1 VLRSAFR
8 SLRARSRLAL
18 PALLIAAALAA
29 SPKDAGAA
37 GLLDFLFG
45 SRSPAPSTQANAF
58 SNPYDV
64 SGAPA
69 GPGTIGQ
76 RSAGYCVRL
85 CDGKYFPVNT
95 AGRVSAAEMCE
106 AFCPAS
112 ATKLYSG
119 STIDY
124 AFANDGSRYRDLKN
138 AFVYRQRLVDGCTC
152 NGRNSAGLVPVDLAL
167 DSTLRAGD
175 IVATHDGLVAY
186 DGNTRNPNGPFTPIH
201 DYAGLGAELRIRLSE
216 TKVSP
221 VTANDGPAIVGSI
234 TQSSAPPKIRRA
246 RID

>member
-1 VLRSAFR
+1 VWRSAFR
-8 SLRARSRLAL
+8 SLRARSCIAL
-18 PALLIAAALAA
+18 PAILIATALL
-29 SPKDAGAA
+29 AGSTDTRAA
-37 GLLDFLFG
+37 GLFDFLFG
-45 SRSPAPSTQANAF
+45 ALSPARPTQASAF
-58 SNPYDV
+58 SNPYDA

-69 GPGTIGQ
+69 GPASLGQ
-76 RSAGYCVRL
+76 RSSGYCVRT

-95 AGRVSAAEMCE
+95 AGRASAIEMCE

-119 STIDY
+119 SSIDT

-138 AFVYRQRLVDGCTC
+138 AFVYRERLVDGCTC

-167 DSTLRAGD
+167 DSTLRKGD
-175 IVATHDGLVAY
+175 IVATHDGLLAY
-186 DGNTRNPNGPFTPIH
+186 DGNTRNPNGPFTPVH
-201 DYAGLGAELRIRLSE
+201 DYAGLGAELRTRLSE

-221 VTANDGPAIVGSI
+221 VIANDGPAIVGSI
-234 TQSSAPPKIRRA
+234 APSSGTPKIRRA